1 MMLVFSIGK
10 GAKLSEKRKDKR
22 GRILRTGE
30 SQDMVTGEYR
40 FSYYE
45 YGKKKNFRSWR
56 LNATDPLPEGK
67 RPCLSLREKEE
78 KYKEAKRKGISFT
91 SGDIT
96 VNELVDSYI
105 KSRSNGHV
113 KNTTRYGYAT
123 VQNFLKKEEFCN
135 RKIRDVTTVSAM
147 EWLAELQASGKR
159 RYSSIQSI
167 RGVLRPAFRKAV
179 QSGWIEKNP
188 FDDFQIHEVIVN
200 DSVRRD
206 ALSRGDERRYLEF
219 VKNDKHYSRYYEGIY
234 ILFNTGMRIS
244 EFCGLT
250 LDDLDME
257 KRTININKQLQRT
270 GHDTYIE
277 DTAKTKSGTRTIPM
291 EDGEY
296 EAFKVLIERRKQ
308 NPANP
313 SIDGVSNF
321 ICLDKDNHPML
332 AMHWEHYFNF
342 IEKKYNKIYRNPIQH
357 VTPHVCRHTYC
368 SKKAKAGMNPVHLAY
383 LMGHSEVDVTLNTYT
398 HTRFNDALE
407 ELQRLGCVSDTVNK
421 DTDEKEEIDADTV

>member
-22 GRILRTGE
+22 GRILRNGE
-30 SQDMVTGEYR
+30 SQDAITGEYR

-67 RPCLSLREKEE
+67 RPCLSLREKEAQ
-78 KYKEAKRKGISFT
+78 YKEAKSKGFDFSN
-91 SGDIT
+91 GNMT
-96 VNELVDSYI
+96 VNELVGSYV
-105 KSRSNGHV
+105 KSRSNGRV
-113 KNTTRYGYAT
+113 KTTTKYGYAT
-123 VQNFLKKEEFCN
+123 VQNFLKQDEFGNC
-135 RKIRDVTTVSAM
+135 KIKDVTTVYAM
-147 EWLAELQASGKR
+147 GWLSELQSSGKK

-179 QSGWIEKNP
+179 QSGWIAKNP

-206 ALSRGDERRYLEF
+206 AISPADEKRYLEF
-219 VKNDKHYSRYYEGIY
+219 VKSDKHYSRYYDGIY

-250 LDDLDME
+250 IDDLDME
-257 KRTININKQLQRT
+257 KRTININKQLHRIGT
-270 GHDTYIE
+270 RVYIE
-277 DTAKTKSGTRTIPM
+277 DTAKTKSGTRIIPM
-291 EDGEY
+291 EDGVY
-296 EAFKVLIERRKQ
+296 EAFKSILQKREQ

-313 SIDGVSNF
+313 SVDGISNF
-321 ICLDKDNHPML
+321 LYLDKDNHPML

-342 IEKKYNKIYRNPIQH
+342 IENKYNKIYRNPIPH
-357 VTPHVCRHTYC
+357 ITPHVCRHTYC

-383 LMGHSEVDVTLNTYT
+383 LMGHSEIDVTLGTYT
-398 HTRFNDALE
+398 HTRFNDAVD
-407 ELQRLGCVSDTVNK
+407 ELQRLGCISDTNSK
-421 DTDEKEEIDADTV
+421 DATDKIDGEENVS